1 MINKMGKQRLPKVQ
15 AVADWG
21 LNNII
26 NNLMYHKE
34 KLKREEDAEKKEFY
48 RKRFNELKLELQN
61 YKAA

>member
-1 MINKMGKQRLPKVQ
+1 MKKIEAPTIKN
-15 AVADWG
+15 WE

-34 KLKREEDAEKKEFY
+34 KLKREQDSEKKEFY